1 MKIYR
6 KTADRQSYFFVY
18 QYFRMGFGAS
28 KQVVISAAA
37 NENVARLSAILF
49 SKDDAESVLRFE
61 PMGTYLLYRDYESD
75 RMYLSLRSEN
85 YVEHHRINYEDNL
98 YYMDNQPYPYLDS
111 IVRYHQRHKL
121 NGTRLKHQAHLS
133 ARTVKLFTTKIT
145 AQNGNFPLD
154 RKSKSESDITDNNNV
169 IGIEHKNDVLVGKSR
184 ISKSSGRLWIS
195 GIHKSLK
202 RMSAPERNIP
212 FSGSGIYHRDPR
224 PNTFTENG
232 YIPHIDEGDNLDDII
247 EDLQDFHQ
255 SLNSSPRTDNSS
267 PRTDNSSPRTANSY
281 SDIKTDSRA
290 TYKQIAGP
298 GDERRFDVT
307 TAFGFGRTSFTTNIK
322 LPDTPAQKRQFSD
335 TGNKSPV
342 KEVLPAEHVQ
352 HTENNENSNILF
364 CSHL

>member
-1 MKIYR
+1 MKFNSI
-6 KTADRQSYFFVY
+6 TT
-18 QYFRMGFGAS
+18 
-28 KQVVISAAA
+28 
-37 NENVARLSAILF
+37 RLSAILF

-145 AQNGNFPLD
+145 AQNGYVQLD

-195 GIHKSLK
+195 GINKSLK
-202 RMSAPERNIP
+202 RMSAPERDGI
-212 FSGSGIYHRDPR
+212 FSGNGIYHRDPR

-232 YIPHIDEGDNLDDII
+232 YIPHMDEGDNLDNVI

-267 PRTDNSSPRTANSY
+267 PRTDNSSSRTDNSY
-281 SDIKTDSRA
+281 SDIKSERKA
-290 TYKQIAGP
+290 TSAEWKQSKEIAASSY
-298 GDERRFDVT
+298 ERRFDVS
-307 TAFGFGRTSFTTNIK
+307 TAFGFGRTSFTTSIK
-322 LPDTPAQKRQFSD
+322 SADTPAQKRQFGATD
-335 TGNKSPV
+335 LKWPV
-342 KEVLPAEHVQ
+342 DEVKPAEHVK
-352 HTENNENSNILF
+352 HTENNDNSNILY